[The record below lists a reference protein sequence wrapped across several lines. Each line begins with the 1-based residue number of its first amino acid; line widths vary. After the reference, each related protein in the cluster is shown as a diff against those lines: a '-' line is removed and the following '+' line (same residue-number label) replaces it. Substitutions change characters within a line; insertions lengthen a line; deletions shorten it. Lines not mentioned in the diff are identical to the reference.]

1 MIAEPKKKGLPALK
15 RAEPSEELDAKK
27 RDVLARAMARGPV
40 QERRRSGEEK
50 PASPSIPAAATVS
63 SPPSGQQP
71 QHQRPPPQVIVR
83 SSKAEKIF
91 QQALEDIT
99 AGNLISARTNI
110 KLALTFDPGNER
122 YKEKLAQVEEEAG
135 PNLGSQDLEEIPKGT
150 QFANQFYEKAIDQE
164 NQGNFDEAI
173 RLLEKAIRADAQG
186 VYYHRLGNI
195 LAFHKGQLKEGRN
208 MVDKAIQRSP
218 RNKNYQKTLSRIL
231 EKMNGG
237 EEKKNMANML
247 GGLLKRK

>member
-1 MIAEPKKKGLPALK
+1 
-15 RAEPSEELDAKK
+15 
-27 RDVLARAMARGPV
+27 
-40 QERRRSGEEK
+40 
-50 PASPSIPAAATVS
+50 
-63 SPPSGQQP
+63 
-71 QHQRPPPQVIVR
+71 VR

-91 QQALEDIT
+91 QQAVEDMA
-99 AGNLISARTNI
+99 AGNLVSARTNL

-122 YKEKLAQVEEEAG
+122 YKEKLAEVEQEGG
-135 PNLGSQDLEEIPKGT
+135 PNLGSQDLEEVPKGT
-150 QFANQFYEKAIDQE
+150 QFANQFYEKAIEQE

-231 EKMNGG
+231 ERMNGG